1 MPTLLQINSVIN
13 YSSTGRIAE
22 ELGQVAIARG
32 WESYVAFGRHERP
45 SKSKLFK
52 IGSDLDIK
60 FHVLR
65 TRLFDSHGLGSSKS
79 TAQLV
84 ENIKI
89 IKPDIIHLNNLH
101 GYYLNIQV
109 LFDFLASENI
119 PIIWTLYDC
128 WPFTGHCTYF
138 DFVGCD
144 KWKSECF
151 NCPQSNQY
159 PASYFLDR
167 STQNYQ
173 LKKKLFTSVDNLTII
188 SNSNWLKNLIKQS
201 YLKNYT
207 TQVINSGI
215 NTKVFKPVFSKEI
228 KSKYN
233 LEGKF
238 VVLGVA
244 NDWIQRKGLN
254 DFIQL
259 SNIIDSKIKIV
270 LLGLNKS
277 QQKSIPKNIL
287 GIERTENIKELIEL
301 YSCADVFVNPTWEDN
316 FPTTN
321 LEALACGTPVI
332 TYRTGGSPE
341 AIDLK
346 TGVVVQKGDIA
357 GLLDA
362 IKRIEFNGKEFYSKE
377 CVDRAKRLFNKD
389 DRFQDYISLYQSVL
403 NKN

>member
-109 LFDFLASENI
+109 LFDFLAKVNI

-151 NCPQSNQY
+151 NCPQLNQY

-167 STQNYQ
+167 SKQNYQ

-215 NTKVFKPVFSKEI
+215 NTKVFKPVLSKEI

-244 NDWIQRKGLN
+244 NDWIKRKGLN

-270 LLGLNKS
+270 LIGLNKS

-362 IKRIEFNGKEFYSKE
+362 IKQIEFKGKEFYSKE
-377 CVDRAKRLFNKD
+377 CVARAKRLFNKD

>member
-1 MPTLLQINSVIN
+1 MKKLLQINSVIN

-22 ELGQVAIARG
+22 ELGQGAIARG

-109 LFDFLASENI
+109 LFDFLAKVNI

-151 NCPQSNQY
+151 NCPQLNQY

-167 STQNYQ
+167 SKQNYQ
-173 LKKKLFTSVDNLTII
+173 LKKNLFTSVDNLTII

-207 TQVINSGI
+207 TQVINS
-215 NTKVFKPVFSKEI
+215 
-228 KSKYN
+228 
-233 LEGKF
+233 
-238 VVLGVA
+238 
-244 NDWIQRKGLN
+244 
-254 DFIQL
+254 
-259 SNIIDSKIKIV
+259 
-270 LLGLNKS
+270 
-277 QQKSIPKNIL
+277 
-287 GIERTENIKELIEL
+287 
-301 YSCADVFVNPTWEDN
+301 
-316 FPTTN
+316 
-321 LEALACGTPVI
+321 
-332 TYRTGGSPE
+332 
-341 AIDLK
+341 
-346 TGVVVQKGDIA
+346 
-357 GLLDA
+357 
-362 IKRIEFNGKEFYSKE
+362 
-377 CVDRAKRLFNKD
+377 
-389 DRFQDYISLYQSVL
+389 
-403 NKN
+403 